1 MTKLVVGV
9 ALGVFISLI
18 IGEFATP
25 VSHMRTVISA
35 VGQDMC
41 DATYPVRQRR

>member
-1 MTKLVVGV
+1 MSRLI
-9 ALGVFISLI
+9 LGVTLGVICTLVL
-18 IGEFATP
+18 GEFATP
-25 VSHMRTVISA
+25 VRHVRNVISM

>member
-1 MTKLVVGV
+1 MTKLVAGV
-9 ALGVFISLI
+9 ALGVFISLM

-25 VSHMRTVISA
+25 VGHLRNVISM

-41 DATYPVRQRR
+41 DATYPARRRR